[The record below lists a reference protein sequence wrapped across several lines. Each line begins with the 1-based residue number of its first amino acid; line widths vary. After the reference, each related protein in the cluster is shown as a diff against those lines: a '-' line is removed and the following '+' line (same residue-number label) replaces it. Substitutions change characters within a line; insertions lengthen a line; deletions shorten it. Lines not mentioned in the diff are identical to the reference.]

1 MQPDYS
7 SRAARIM
14 QRIHALAAIS
24 EDTDGVMRTFGTPA
38 FLQGRALVQGWFEA
52 AGLAT
57 RFDGIGNLRARLP
70 SANPLAK
77 TFVLASHID
86 TVVNAGKFDGPLG
99 VLMGLDLLENLR
111 ERQAN
116 LPFHVE
122 LIAFSDEEG
131 VRFHTTYLGSTVVA
145 GSFDPAWLTRADE
158 GGITLAHALE
168 IMAADATQIVGDA
181 IPAADWLGYFEMHI
195 EQGPVLW
202 ERQIPV
208 AFVTAIAGQL
218 RVELT
223 FTGMAGHAGTVPM
236 DMRQDALCAAA
247 EFILIAEQFALSHG
261 GGLVATVGKLA
272 LGRAA
277 SNVIPGEVV
286 LTLDLRSPDA
296 TQLADAYAAL
306 QTYTEAL
313 AIQRNVALGWSLIQ
327 DTAPVACDAGLNE
340 TLAEAIA
347 DAGHEVV
354 ALVSGAGH
362 DAVPISAVAPAT
374 MMFIRCY
381 KGISHNPLEDVEI
394 ADLTAAIEVADRF
407 LARLAVDVARRHEG
421 ATAGQR
427 S

>member
-1 MQPDYS
+1 MQPDYP

-24 EDTDGVMRTFGTPA
+24 EDTDGVTRTFGTPA
-38 FLQGRALVQGWFEA
+38 FLQGRALVRSWCEA
-52 AGLAT
+52 AGLTT
-57 RFDGIGNLRARLP
+57 RLDGIGNLRARVV
-70 SANPLAK
+70 SANAKAK

-111 ERQAN
+111 DRQAA

-131 VRFHTTYLGSTVVA
+131 VRFHTTYLGSAVVA
-145 GSFDPAWLTRADE
+145 GSFDHDWLTRADAD
-158 GGITLAHALE
+158 GITLACALE
-168 IMAADATQIVGDA
+168 TMEADAARIADDA
-181 IPAADWLGYFEMHI
+181 IPADEWLGYFEMHI

-202 ERQIPV
+202 EREIPV

-218 RVELT
+218 RVELI

-236 DMRQDALCAAA
+236 GMRQDALCAAA
-247 EFILIAEQFALSHG
+247 EFILIAEQFALGHG
-261 GGLVATVGKLA
+261 RGLVATVGKLA
-272 LGRAA
+272 LSHAA

-286 LTLDLRSPDA
+286 LSLDLRSPDA
-296 TQLADAYAAL
+296 VQLADAYAAL
-306 QTYTEAL
+306 QHYTQAL
-313 AIQRNVALGWSLIQ
+313 AAQRNVALSWNLVQ
-327 DTAPVACDAGLNE
+327 ETAPAACDAGLND

-347 DAGHEVV
+347 DAGYEVV
-354 ALVSGAGH
+354 SLVSGAGH
-362 DAVPISAVAPAT
+362 DAVPISAVAPVT

-381 KGISHNPLEDVEI
+381 KGISHNPLEDVEV
-394 ADLTAAIEVADRF
+394 ADLAAAIEVADRF
-407 LARLAVDVARRHEG
+407 LARLAVDVARRHDE